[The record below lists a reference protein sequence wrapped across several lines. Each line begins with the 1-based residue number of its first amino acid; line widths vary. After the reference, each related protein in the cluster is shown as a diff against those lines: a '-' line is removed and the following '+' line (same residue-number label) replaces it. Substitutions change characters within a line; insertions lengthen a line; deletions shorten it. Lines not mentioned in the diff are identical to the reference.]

1 MIISDEPKLFEILEE
16 YEETNNED
24 QFKDRVLAVIRPK
37 GMFHFLMRHNF
48 YHEFIS
54 ALQAKIFFHLFER

>member
-24 QFKDRVLAVIRPK
+24 QFKERILAVTRPK
-37 GMFHFLMRHNF
+37 GMFRFLMRHIF
-48 YHEFIS
+48 YFEFIL
-54 ALQAKIFFHLFER
+54 ALQAKIIFHPLEQ